1 MSDASPP
8 QGWTNALEGEP
19 SIIYGWLN
27 STLSTIY
34 ADSLAD
40 LVQKITKELNE
51 INNTLSILGVS
62 DILWSNNAAVC
73 MKIHVSEWIIA
84 DIKAD
89 LPPAMSWSFAK
100 IIPNKGDIILA
111 SQTAVRA
118 GGLNIASGNKKFLT
132 NLLIPNGVRSIDFL
146 KNDHP
151 NGASQPNKDQVKR
164 ILESIDKEV
173 LAAWKNKYL
182 SKEES
187 VDNAVGNMGAPDFID
202 YGLLKNIVDILS
214 RVSNGSYSADEIYS
228 LYGGPYTRDHSKD
241 ILEII
246 KAQSPT
252 NNNALKFMKR
262 FALIEM
268 SHMPLN
274 ISGIDQSKTKLTIT
288 LPNFLGL
295 HPLHVNRYTA
305 KREILGA
312 SASAFNLV
320 SSQMNSEIISKSSG
334 LFTNYLLSTA
344 IDNAIPTARYYSHG
358 NELKKNL
365 DQICNRIYSNAALL
379 IKQNATALS
388 KLIRE
393 QDDSL
398 ITFKSLSRYM
408 ILEEKDISW
417 TAFFEKSCSL
427 NKEALDSLN
436 KIVWTKYGKQL
447 ETWLGGELGRLMWA
461 DGSVNIENL
470 KISSAG
476 SGNCSNL
483 EDTLYRSVCQISGN
497 ISEAERLTDTLF
509 PGTTCA
515 RRSGGLRAKKR
526 SADQPEPRPS
536 RNLTLTRC
544 ESSPNTSANS
554 SHNQGSIT
562 LLRNDHMENL
572 TRSVSDPERNTSMR
586 TIDLIPEFGMND
598 NSPTLSNA
606 QNNDTAAYDETPPG
620 NQMEELNNHTEFGTA
635 LPENE
640 GDVRSPEP
648 IIALNDV
655 DLSSDD
661 LLLGEDISMGN
672 REIASSTI
680 LGISERADNPVSE
693 LPNLSLVDEP
703 QETETSDPQEEA
715 SLQQGLN
722 PESTNP
728 MINTRGYALDN
739 SQ

>member
-19 SIIYGWLN
+19 SIIHGWLN

-40 LVQKITKELNE
+40 LVQKITKELKE

-89 LPPAMSWSFAK
+89 LPPAMSWTFAK

-111 SQTAVRA
+111 SQTAIRA
-118 GGLNIASGNKKFLT
+118 GGLNNTNGNKKFLT

-146 KNDHP
+146 TNDHP
-151 NGASQPNKDQVKR
+151 IGAAQPNKDQVKR
-164 ILESIDKEV
+164 IRESIDKEV

-187 VDNAVGNMGAPDFID
+187 IDNAVGNLGAPDFVD
-202 YGLLKNIVDILS
+202 NGLLKNIVDILS
-214 RVSNGSYSADEIYS
+214 RVSNGSYSAEEIYS

-241 ILEII
+241 IQDSI
-246 KAQSPT
+246 KTQLTIS
-252 NNNALKFMKR
+252 NGALKFMKR

-274 ISGIDQSKTKLTIT
+274 ISGIDQSRTKMTIT

-320 SSQMNSEIISKSSG
+320 SSQMNNEIISKSSG

-365 DQICNRIYSNAALL
+365 DQICNRIHSNAALL

-417 TAFFEKSCSL
+417 TTFFEKSCSL
-427 NKEALDSLN
+427 DNEAMDSLN

-447 ETWLGGELGRLMWA
+447 ETWLGGELGRLIWA

-470 KISSAG
+470 KISSSG
-476 SGNCSNL
+476 SNNCSNL

-544 ESSPNTSANS
+544 ESSLNTSTNS
-554 SHNQGSIT
+554 SRNQGSNASPSNAQIMFAT
-562 LLRNDHMENL
+562 QSGSN
-572 TRSVSDPERNTSMR
+572 PERNS
-586 TIDLIPEFGMND
+586 TIMTVDLLPELIMDD
-598 NSPTLSNA
+598 NSPTLNA
-606 QNNDTAAYDETPPG
+606 TQDNDVVVRDEAPPRSSTEEPNNPAGAGNVSPG
-620 NQMEELNNHTEFGTA
+620 Y
-635 LPENE
+635 E
-640 GDVRSPEP
+640 GNIRSPEP
-648 IIALNDV
+648 IIAVDDV
-655 DLSSDD
+655 DLSSEDF
-661 LLLGEDISMGN
+661 LLGEDISLDN

-680 LGISERADNPVSE
+680 LGTGVRTDNPVSE
-693 LPNLSLVDEP
+693 LPNLSLVE
-703 QETETSDPQEEA
+703 DPQEAGTEGPQEE
-715 SLQQGLN
+715 SGSEQEIY
-722 PESTNP
+722 PESTVSMAEN
-728 MINTRGYALDN
+728 RGHDRE
-739 SQ
+739 